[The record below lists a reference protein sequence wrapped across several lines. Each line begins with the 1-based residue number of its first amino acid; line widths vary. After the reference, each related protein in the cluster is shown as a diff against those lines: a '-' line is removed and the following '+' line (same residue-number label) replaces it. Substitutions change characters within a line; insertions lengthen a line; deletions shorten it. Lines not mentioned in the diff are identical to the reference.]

1 MKIELDMYEAL
12 VYRDE
17 EGILQRI
24 EMAAEQ
30 GRISTEI
37 LALAYAVS
45 GKISQAKE
53 VLVSARKNNENLF
66 ALETKMLLEISRRK
80 IPEAMALAN
89 KILDKYPNA
98 AFARYFLASMAI
110 REKKFQVALGH
121 CQTFLQHYPKHN
133 NVTLRMSET
142 LAYLKRYQ
150 EAIQHAKQCKPSLE
164 QRLLV
169 LLIPSVLP
177 RYRLMF
183 LLLGVLAAALNL
195 HISVLVVVLFTLFIG
210 ILISLRK
217 GRGILIPDR
226 LFFLGAMV
234 TLSWFLGRWVWWF
247 LQR

>member
-17 EGILQRI
+17 EGTLQRI

-37 LALAYAVS
+37 LALAYAIS

-89 KILDKYPNA
+89 KILDKYPNV

-110 REKKFQVALGH
+110 REKSFK
-121 CQTFLQHYPKHN
+121 
-133 NVTLRMSET
+133 
-142 LAYLKRYQ
+142 
-150 EAIQHAKQCKPSLE
+150 
-164 QRLLV
+164 
-169 LLIPSVLP
+169 
-177 RYRLMF
+177 
-183 LLLGVLAAALNL
+183 
-195 HISVLVVVLFTLFIG
+195 
-210 ILISLRK
+210 
-217 GRGILIPDR
+217 
-226 LFFLGAMV
+226 
-234 TLSWFLGRWVWWF
+234 
-247 LQR
+247 